1 MRLEIFLTFSQ
12 GSGAFEALLRPMLS
26 RKTIYTNHIFFLIYV
41 IGCYQIVLNVR
52 IDITEVVAR
61 RFPVTKSVFKY
72 LAKFTIKDLLVG
84 LQITT
89 GEG

>member
-1 MRLEIFLTFSQ
+1 MC
-12 GSGAFEALLRPMLS
+12 
-26 RKTIYTNHIFFLIYV
+26 N
-41 IGCYQIVLNVR
+41 

-61 RFPVTKSVFKY
+61 RFPVTKSVLKY